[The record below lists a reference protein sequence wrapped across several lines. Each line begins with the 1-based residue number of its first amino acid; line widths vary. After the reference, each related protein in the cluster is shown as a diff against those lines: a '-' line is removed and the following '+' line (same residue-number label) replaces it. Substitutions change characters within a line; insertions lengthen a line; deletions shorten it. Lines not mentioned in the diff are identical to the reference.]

1 MILKDK
7 SATFKQ
13 WIKYDSDDLAEQFTR
28 ISKIPKVSAT
38 ILANRLDNIDMVD
51 SFLNPKIKNQMQSP
65 LLLQDMQQACD
76 ILLQAIK
83 ENQQVLILS
92 DYDVDGITSATILSK
107 YLKHLQGNIQVYI
120 PDRYTEGYGLSALSL
135 ANILKLNFDVL
146 VLLDNGSSSTTE
158 VATLLQHNKQV
169 IIIDHHAVDVAIP
182 PAQAFINPKRVDDLS
197 KNENLCT
204 VGLVFLYIVALNRIL
219 QNENYFIKN
228 HINPVNI
235 LDYLDL
241 VALGTV
247 ADMVPLI
254 GLNRAY
260 VLQGIKILQQ
270 RKNLPLKT
278 LADAL
283 KINKPLETSDLAYS
297 ITPCINAGSRM
308 GFNSLSFDLLNASNE
323 ENALKLAEKVVNVN
337 NNRKIEEDKI
347 IQAAVQE
354 IKEQKL
360 ENDSVIFVGSKHW
373 IAGVVGIIAGRVKEI
388 YHLPTCIFSIDTK
401 TNTAT
406 ASGRSIAGID
416 LGNVIIAA
424 KQKGLLIKGGGHA
437 QAVGFTFH
445 LAKQEELFQFLNQ
458 KVSSLLAKQDSNIG
472 TFMVDNVLAIHEIN
486 QKFTAEIQNLQPFG
500 SFFAE
505 PYFMLPKVVLQNVK
519 QIGNMKNHIS
529 CEVYGNYNFKLKAFC
544 YKCIPSLLGEFLLQ
558 NNELPVDLLV
568 SIQPNFFRGKYY
580 NNLIIKD
587 VAPCEP

>member
-7 SATFKQ
+7 SATLKQ
-13 WIKYDSDDLAEQFTR
+13 WIKYDSDGLAEQFAR
-28 ISKIPKVSAT
+28 ISNIPKVSAT
-38 ILANRLDNIDMVD
+38 ILANRVDNIDMVD

-65 LLLQDMQQACD
+65 LLLKDMQAACD
-76 ILLQAIK
+76 TILQAIK
-83 ENQQVLILS
+83 TNQQVLILS

-107 YLKHLQGNIQVYI
+107 YLKNLQANIQVYI

-146 VLLDNGSSSTTE
+146 VLLDNGSSSVAE
-158 VATLLQHNKQV
+158 VETLIKHNKQV
-169 IIIDHHAVDVAIP
+169 IIIDHHAVDVTMP
-182 PAQAFINPKRVDDLS
+182 QAMAFVNPKRIDDLS

-228 HINPVNI
+228 SINPINI

-260 VLQGIKILQQ
+260 VLQGLKILQT
-270 RKNLPLKT
+270 RNNLPLKT

-283 KINKPLETSDLAYS
+283 KINKPLETSDLAFS

-308 GFNSLSFDLLNASNE
+308 GFNTLSFDLLNASNV
-323 ENALKLAEKVVNVN
+323 ENALMLSEKVVSVN
-337 NNRKIEEDKI
+337 NSRKLEEDKI

-354 IKEQKL
+354 IKEQQL
-360 ENDSVIFVGSKHW
+360 ENNSLIFVGSKHW

-388 YHLPTCIFSIDTK
+388 YHLPTCIFSIDPK
-401 TNTAT
+401 NNTAT
-406 ASGRSIAGID
+406 ASGRSIAGVD

-437 QAVGFTFH
+437 QAVGFTFD

-458 KVSSLLAKQDSNIG
+458 KISSLLNSKESNVD
-472 TFMVDNVLAIHEIN
+472 TLMVDNVLAVHDIN
-486 QKFTAEIQNLQPFG
+486 QRLTTEIQNLQPFG
-500 SFFAE
+500 IFFKE

-529 CEVYGNYNFKLKAFC
+529 CDVYGNYNFKLKAFC
-544 YKCIPSLLGEFLLQ
+544 YKCIPSLLGEFLLKS
-558 NNELPVDLLV
+558 NESPVDLLV
-568 SIQPNFFRGKYY
+568 SIQPNFFKGKYY

-587 VAPCEP
+587 VASCDS

>member
-28 ISKIPKVSAT
+28 ISNIPKVSAT
-38 ILANRLDNIDMVD
+38 ILANRVDSINMVD
-51 SFLNPKIKNQMQSP
+51 SFLNPKIKTQMQSP
-65 LLLQDMQQACD
+65 LLLKDMQTACD
-76 ILLQAIK
+76 ILLQAIQT
-83 ENQQVLILS
+83 NQQVLILS

-107 YLKHLQGNIQVYI
+107 YLKHMQASIQVYI

-135 ANILKLNFDVL
+135 SNILKLKFDVL
-146 VLLDNGSSSTTE
+146 ILLDNGSSSITE

-169 IIIDHHAVDVAIP
+169 IIIDHHAVDVTMP

-204 VGLVFLYIVALNRIL
+204 VGLVFLYIVALNRII

-228 HINPVNI
+228 SINPVNI
-235 LDYLDL
+235 LGYLDL

-270 RKNLPLKT
+270 RNNLPLKT
-278 LADAL
+278 LADTL
-283 KINKPLETSDLAYS
+283 KINKPLETQDLAFS
-297 ITPCINAGSRM
+297 ISPCINAGSRM
-308 GFNSLSFDLLNASNE
+308 GFNTLSFDLLNASTE
-323 ENALKLAEKVVNVN
+323 EDALKLAEKVVSVN

-354 IKEQKL
+354 IREQNL
-360 ENDSVIFVGSKHW
+360 ENNSIIFVGSKHW
-373 IAGVVGIIAGRVKEI
+373 IAGVIGIIAGRVKEI

-406 ASGRSIAGID
+406 ASGRSITGVD
-416 LGNVIIAA
+416 LGNIIIAA
-424 KQKGLLIKGGGHA
+424 KQKGLLIKGGGHS

-445 LAKQEELFQFLNQ
+445 LSKQEELFQFLNQ
-458 KVSSLLAKQDSNIG
+458 KISSLLNSKESNIG
-472 TFMVDNVLAIHEIN
+472 TFMVDNILNIHEIN
-486 QKFTAEIQNLQPFG
+486 QNFTREIQKLQPFG
-500 SFFAE
+500 NFFAE
-505 PYFMLPKVVLQNVK
+505 PYFMLPKVVLKNVK
-519 QIGNMKNHIS
+519 QIGSMKNHIS

-544 YKCIPSLLGEFLLQ
+544 YKCLPSLLGEFLLKS
-558 NNELPVDLLV
+558 NESPVDLLV
-568 SIQPNFFRGKYY
+568 SIQLNFFKGKYY

-587 VAPCEP
+587 AASCDS